1 VGLLE
6 EVLEAH
12 GGAERWARVDEVGL
26 RARAGGFA
34 LVSKARPSLFAEC
47 VARISTRK
55 PRVVLP
61 DWPEPGQ
68 RGIFTAERVWIARED
83 EEVVAERRDPRSAFH
98 GALTVR
104 WDPLHI
110 LYFAGYGLWGYLN
123 QPFLFARPGV
133 EARELDSRSLAV
145 TFPREVPAHCREQ
158 VFRFDDQLRL
168 VRNDYTA
175 EVFGRWARG
184 KHFSSGHRE
193 FGGFL
198 FPTRR
203 RVYLRGTRFPTLVRI
218 DVEDVE
224 IVSAGPAP

>member
-47 VARISTRK
+47 VARIST
-55 PRVVLP
+55 
-61 DWPEPGQ
+61 
-68 RGIFTAERVWIARED
+68 
-83 EEVVAERRDPRSAFH
+83 PRS
-98 GALTVR
+98 
-104 WDPLHI
+104 PLRLPRRPDRAVGPPPHI

-145 TFPREVPAHCREQ
+145 TFPPEVPAHCREQ